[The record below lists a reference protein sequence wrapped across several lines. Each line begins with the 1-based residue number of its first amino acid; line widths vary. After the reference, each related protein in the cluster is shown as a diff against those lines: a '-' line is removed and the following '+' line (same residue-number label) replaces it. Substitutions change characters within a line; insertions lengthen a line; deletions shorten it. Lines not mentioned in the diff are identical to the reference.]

1 MMDPQPEITKSK
13 NILFFEKPFINYCK
27 DNFFF
32 LPQHPHEIREK
43 WRLSTS
49 LLNPWAKEADQLQE
63 SNHRHKAQRRHQML
77 RWNTNITNTP
87 PENLGTPSFLKI
99 SHCCAGITW
108 SNKYTPDIFSIYHLD
123 AE

>member
-13 NILFFEKPFINYCK
+13 NILFFSRSHSSTTARTT
-27 DNFFF
+27 FF

-63 SNHRHKAQRRHQML
+63 SNHRQKAQRRHQML
-77 RWNTNITNTP
+77 PWNTNITNTP
-87 PENLGTPSFLKI
+87 PHNLGTSSFLKI

-108 SNKYTPDIFSIYHLD
+108 SNKYTPDIFSIHHLD